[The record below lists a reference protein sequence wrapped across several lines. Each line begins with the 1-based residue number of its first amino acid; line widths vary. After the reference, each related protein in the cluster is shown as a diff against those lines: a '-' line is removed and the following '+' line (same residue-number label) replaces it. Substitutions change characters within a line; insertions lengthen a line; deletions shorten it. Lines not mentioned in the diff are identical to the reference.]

1 MGLLELAAAVVT
13 LAAVF
18 AWLNQRF
25 IGLPTTIGVMLLAL
39 AVSAAILVAG
49 NTVLPGAEAWARA
62 VLAPL
67 DFSEAVLDG
76 MLAFLL
82 FAGALFVDIDAL
94 AQRRYIVGALATIG
108 VLVSTVLIGTL
119 AWLTFGLLGIGIG
132 LAWCLVLG
140 AVLAPTDPVAVLG
153 ILKSAGVPRSLETK
167 IVGESLFNDGVAV
180 VVFLV
185 LVEAASRGHVAPGAI
200 ALLFVQEALGGA
212 LFGAALGWLAHRM
225 LAGID
230 QYQVE
235 ILITLA
241 VVMGGYTLAH
251 ALHLSGPIAMVVAGL
266 LLGHHQR
273 DRAMSRQTRS
283 HLDHFWEL
291 ADELLNA
298 VLFVLIGLELLLLPF
313 GPVELV
319 AGLALIPVALAA
331 RFAAVGL
338 PLTFL
343 RSFRRFSP
351 GAVRILT
358 WGGLRGGISV
368 ALALSMPDGPARE
381 LALPVTY
388 CVVLFSLVV
397 QGLTIGRV
405 ATRLAGGPAADDE
418 P

>member
-1 MGLLELAAAVVT
+1 MGLLDLAAAVVT
-13 LAAVF
+13 LAALF
-18 AWLNQRF
+18 AWLNHRY

-39 AVSAAILVAG
+39 AVSAVILVAG
-49 NTVLPGAEAWARA
+49 NTVLPGAEEWARTA
-62 VLAPL
+62 LASL

-82 FAGALFVDIDAL
+82 FAGALFVDIEAL
-94 AQRRYIVGALATIG
+94 AQRRYVVGTLATLG
-108 VLVSTVLIGTL
+108 VLISTVLIGTL
-119 AWLTFGLLGIGIG
+119 AWLVFGLLGADIG

-140 AVLAPTDPVAVLG
+140 AVLAPTDPIAVLG
-153 ILKSAGVPRSLETK
+153 ILKGAGVARSLETK

-185 LVEAASRGHVAPGAI
+185 LVEAASSGRVDPGAI
-200 ALLFVQEALGGA
+200 AVLFLQEAVGGA
-212 LFGAALGWLAHRM
+212 LFGLALGWVAHRM
-225 LAGID
+225 LGTID

-241 VVMGGYTLAH
+241 VVMGGYALAH

-273 DRAMSRQTRS
+273 ERAMSTHTQG

-291 ADELLNA
+291 IDELLNA

-313 GPVELV
+313 GTIELV
-319 AGLALIPVALAA
+319 AGLLMIPVALAA

-338 PLTFL
+338 PITFL
-343 RSFRRFSP
+343 RSVRELSP
-351 GAVRILT
+351 GVVRILT

-368 ALALSMPDGPARE
+368 ALALSMPAGPARE
-381 LALPVTY
+381 LVLPVTY

-397 QGLTIGRV
+397 QGLTIGPL
-405 ATRLAGGPAADDE
+405 AARLAGSGRG
-418 P
+418 